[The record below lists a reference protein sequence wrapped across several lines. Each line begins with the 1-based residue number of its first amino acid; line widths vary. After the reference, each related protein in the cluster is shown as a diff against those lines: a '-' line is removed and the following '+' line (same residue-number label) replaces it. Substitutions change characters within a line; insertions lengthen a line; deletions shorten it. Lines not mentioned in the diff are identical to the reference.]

1 MLFGEIGRLT
11 ETLNAHL
18 DNFMSKDLTLGQDI
32 YNIMNGLSM
41 ATNDISS
48 AINTFENLASNSI
61 VANSNV
67 QAQIESSMNYAI
79 NEIASIKENLG
90 NNISE
95 RIIYEISQVSN
106 NQQEMMDRLGMVMPQ
121 INDLINILGNSGGY
135 GQNMGNI
142 NVDNSELLNALMMLR
157 DEHQNGNARLDI
169 MANAVDTLIT
179 EILNSRDVAET
190 ILDVVTRMAGLTR
203 N

>member
-1 MLFGEIGRLT
+1 
-11 ETLNAHL
+11 
-18 DNFMSKDLTLGQDI
+18 
-32 YNIMNGLSM
+32 
-41 ATNDISS
+41 
-48 AINTFENLASNSI
+48 
-61 VANSNV
+61 
-67 QAQIESSMNYAI
+67 
-79 NEIASIKENLG
+79 
-90 NNISE
+90 
-95 RIIYEISQVSN
+95 
-106 NQQEMMDRLGMVMPQ
+106 MMDRLGMVMPQ